1 VSRISLKLLII
12 ATSALSLTLAACEA
26 DDFYEPTETA
36 VVEEADAGAET
47 ADGSQEGSG
56 AAASEDTAEE
66 PTGSQETSSDGPFE
80 IYDGASEDDVITTGS
95 GLQYI
100 LLEEG
105 DGRLPES
112 GEIVRVHYTG
122 RLTDGEVFDSSV
134 ERGAPF
140 TFPLGQGRVI
150 RGWDEGIALLR
161 EGSSARLI
169 IPSELGYG
177 EGGSGS
183 IPPNATLVFDVELL
197 EILPGAPESP
207 IEVSE
212 SEYTVTDSGLKYF
225 DIETGIGP
233 TAGEAQVVFVHFS
246 AWLED
251 GTDLGSTLE
260 GGQPI
265 PYTMGSGELFPG
277 FDEGLST
284 MQSGGSRQMV
294 FPPELAYGEAGTAG
308 GQIPPN
314 ATLIF
319 EVQVMDLQ

>member
-1 VSRISLKLLII
+1 VSRISKKLLII
-12 ATSALSLTLAACEA
+12 AAFALSLTLAACEA
-26 DDFYEPTETA
+26 DEFYEPTATP
-36 VVEEADAGAET
+36 VIEESDTSAET
-47 ADGSQEGSG
+47 ADSPQEPDGESMDEG
-56 AAASEDTAEE
+56 TADES
-66 PTGSQETSSDGPFE
+66 TGSQETDSDGSFD
-80 IYDGASEDDVITTGS
+80 IFDGASEEDVITTDS

-100 LLEEG
+100 LVEEG

-112 GEIVRVHYTG
+112 GDIVRVHYTG

-150 RGWDEGIALLR
+150 RGWDEGIALLN
-161 EGSSARLI
+161 EGASARLI
-169 IPSELGYG
+169 IPPDLGYG
-177 EGGSGS
+177 EGGSGA
-183 IPPNATLVFDVELL
+183 IPPNSTLVFDVELL

-207 IEVSE
+207 VEVDE
-212 SEYTVTDSGLKYF
+212 DDYKVTDSGLKYF
-225 DIETGIGP
+225 DFETGIGP
-233 TAGEAQVVFVHFS
+233 TAGEAQIAFIHFT

-251 GTDLGSTLE
+251 GTNLGSTLE

-265 PYTMGSGELFPG
+265 PYTIGSGELFPG
-277 FDEGLST
+277 FEEGLSS
-284 MQSGGSRQMV
+284 MQLGGSRQMV

-319 EVQVMDLQ
+319 EVQVIDIQ